1 MRAERTPLRPWLL
14 AVAVVAVLAACG
26 SEPADPAEARR
37 DRVRDRLESTFS
49 RQQSDCIL
57 EQLDDDQLEVLD
69 PRIEASDEPGGDL
82 DDPEVLEAYSNAAV
96 ACVAGF
102 NATG

>member
-1 MRAERTPLRPWLL
+1 
-14 AVAVVAVLAACG
+14 VVVAAALALPLGACG
-26 SEPADPAEARR
+26 SDPEDPAEARR

-57 EQLDDDQLEVLD
+57 EQLDDEQLTVLD
-69 PRIEASDEPGGDL
+69 PRTEASDEPGGDL
-82 DDPEVLEAYSNAAV
+82 DDPAVLEAYSNAAV
-96 ACVAGF
+96 ACVVGF

>member
-1 MRAERTPLRPWLL
+1 L
-14 AVAVVAVLAACG
+14 VAVTVTVALGGCA
-26 SEPADPAEARR
+26 SEPDDPAEARR

-57 EQLDDDQLEVLD
+57 EQLDDDQLAVLD
-69 PRIEASDEPGGDL
+69 PRTDADDEPGGDL